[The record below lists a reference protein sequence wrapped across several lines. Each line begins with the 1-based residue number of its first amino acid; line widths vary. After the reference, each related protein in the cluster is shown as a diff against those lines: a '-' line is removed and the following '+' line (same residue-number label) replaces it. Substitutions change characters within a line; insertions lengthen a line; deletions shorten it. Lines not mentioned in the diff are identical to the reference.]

1 MKPGS
6 VELPNPVL
14 TVPESVGTLTINVVR
29 VEGSD
34 GEVRCR
40 YRTVEA
46 TASATSDYVLNSGEL
61 IFKEGETVKTVV
73 INILDDNVRE
83 GMESF
88 RFELYDI
95 TAAPDVINFRKMNSR
110 TSTIITIVDDDSKS
124 FSFFH

>member
-1 MKPGS
+1 MKPGYI
-6 VELPNPVL
+6 ELPNPVL

-29 VEGSD
+29 IEGTD

-46 TASATSDYVLNSGEL
+46 TASPTSDYVLNSGEL

-83 GMESF
+83 GVESF

-95 TAAPDVINFRKMNSR
+95 AAAPDVINFRGMNSR
-110 TSTIITIVDDDSKS
+110 TATIITIVDDDSKS
-124 FSFFH
+124 FIFFP